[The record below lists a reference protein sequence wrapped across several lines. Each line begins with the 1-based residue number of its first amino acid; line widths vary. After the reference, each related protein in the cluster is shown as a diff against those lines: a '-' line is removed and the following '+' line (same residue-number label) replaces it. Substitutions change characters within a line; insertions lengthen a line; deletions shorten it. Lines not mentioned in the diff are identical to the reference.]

1 MAFSMKSAMRSAVV
15 VAAMAMVAIV
25 ESHGFVAADAPG
37 SAAAPTPG
45 SYASALMPSVAAPAI
60 MIVLSY
66 VTLRHL

>member
-25 ESHGFVAADAPG
+25 ESQSFVAADAPT
-37 SAAAPTPG
+37 SAPSPG
-45 SYASALMPSVAAPAI
+45 SYASALTPSIVAPAI